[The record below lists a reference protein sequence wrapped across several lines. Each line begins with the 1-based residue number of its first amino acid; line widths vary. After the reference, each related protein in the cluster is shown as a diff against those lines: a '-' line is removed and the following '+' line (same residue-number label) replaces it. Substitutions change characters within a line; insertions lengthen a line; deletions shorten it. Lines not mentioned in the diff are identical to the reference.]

1 MDSFQAIKFIYD
13 SFVAAASH
21 LPAEMLDVHRR
32 HPQYCR
38 ELLESL
44 GLDRGEPPTVLITGS
59 KGKGSTS
66 AMLAGIL
73 GTHYARVGLF
83 TGPHLV
89 DFCERI
95 RLNGNKIPE
104 VDFVRLVEKIKPPAE
119 KIISGMPQDHY
130 LGPVGMVL
138 AVALLWYQEQG
149 TDFHVVE
156 CGRGGLSDDANV
168 LINRWSVMTPVMLE
182 HPRELGPTV
191 LDIAANKLGIV
202 KGGQEGLISYQQE
215 PEVARLIESFCG
227 RLQVPLKMMGRDFQV
242 EPLSTSLEGTRFRYW
257 SRQRDGEFVTPLAGR
272 FQAYN
277 AAMAMAAAEEIV
289 PGLADDAILSGL
301 GSVSWPGRCEYV
313 PGEPPVI
320 LDGAINTES
329 ASLLAEVLGS
339 LNQSLYLVTAVPED
353 KDWRGLLRVLAP
365 ICQGVWLTQADN
377 PHLVFPKPEEVVAE
391 ANKYSDNVI
400 FSETPLAAMEE
411 AARLGRQG
419 VVVVAGTQSLVRDA
433 KVVLAQWGRQ

>member
-1 MDSFQAIKFIYD
+1 LDSFQAIKFIYD
-13 SFVAAASH
+13 SYVSAASH
-21 LPAEMLDVHRR
+21 LPAELLDIHRR

-38 ELLESL
+38 ELLEGL
-44 GLDRGEPPTVLITGS
+44 GLDRETPPTVLITGS

-73 GTHYARVGLF
+73 GSNYERVGLF
-83 TGPHLV
+83 TGPHLM

-95 RLNGNKIPE
+95 RLNGRKIPE
-104 VDFVRLVEKIKPPAE
+104 ADFVRLVEKIKPLAQR
-119 KIISGMPQDHY
+119 IIDRIPQDHY

-138 AVALLWYQEQG
+138 AVALLWYQEEG
-149 TDFHVVE
+149 SDFHVVE
-156 CGRGGLSDDANV
+156 CGRGGLSDDTNV

-191 LDIAANKLGIV
+191 PDIAANKLGIV
-202 KGGQEGLISYQQE
+202 KGGQQVLISYQQE
-215 PEVARLIESFCG
+215 PEVARLVESICR
-227 RLQVPLKMMGRDFQV
+227 RLQVPLKMMGRDFRV

-257 SRQRDGEFVTPLAGR
+257 SGQREGEFVTPLAGG

-277 AAMAMAAAEEIV
+277 AAVAMAAAEEIV
-289 PGLADDAILSGL
+289 PGLANDAIQSGL
-301 GSVSWPGRCEYV
+301 GTVSWPGRCEYV

-329 ASLLAEVLGS
+329 ASLLAEVLKS
-339 LNQSLYLVTAVPED
+339 LSQPLYLVTAVPQD
-353 KDWRGLLRVLAP
+353 KDWRGLLKVLAP

-391 ANKYSDNVI
+391 ARQFNHNVSFSD
-400 FSETPLAAMEE
+400 TPLAAMEE
-411 AARLGRQG
+411 AARHGQG